1 MTSNKIISIC
11 IPTYN
16 RSETVYRLLT
26 QIISFDLK
34 DILDVIVIDDASTD
48 DTYQHLIGLADG
60 GDIRISRNEK
70 NAGLTGNILNCFNE
84 CNTEY
89 LIYMADDEI
98 LYKDGI
104 EELIILLEDFKP
116 DFLTTQWDRLDHM
129 ARESKKLKE
138 ISLLDIEAFAYHG
151 PGLVFKK
158 SYIDFTKPYLLSR
171 LDKGCTA
178 AFFLPLIILLIVGKL
193 NDSKFFSSPI
203 LLGGFPK
210 EGVLTSNVLDS
221 KGEHYHSL
229 TNLLNRYVDLE
240 QFYKEMLVEFAS
252 SKYLTDLKLLLDSHK
267 LSLYF
272 LLEMGI
278 GVKSPKLISDFRRG
292 ALRASMHPL
301 GAIKSL
307 INYIS
312 MKVKLFIYRIQN

>member
-1 MTSNKIISIC
+1 M
-11 IPTYN
+11 
-16 RSETVYRLLT
+16 
-26 QIISFDLK
+26 
-34 DILDVIVIDDASTD
+34 
-48 DTYQHLIGLADG
+48 
-60 GDIRISRNEK
+60 
-70 NAGLTGNILNCFNE
+70 
-84 CNTEY
+84 
-89 LIYMADDEI
+89 
-98 LYKDGI
+98 
-104 EELIILLEDFKP
+104 
-116 DFLTTQWDRLDHM
+116 TTQWDRLDHI
-129 ARESKKLKE
+129 ARESKKVKE

-252 SKYLTDLKLLLDSHK
+252 SKYLRELKLLLDSHK

-278 GVKSPKLISDFRRG
+278 GVKSPKLISDFRLG

>member
-1 MTSNKIISIC
+1 LTSSKKISIC

-60 GDIRISRNEK
+60 DDIRISRNEK

-116 DFLTTQWDRLDHM
+116 DFLTTQWNRLDHI

-203 LLGGFPK
+203 LLGGFPE
-210 EGVLTSNVLDS
+210 EGVLASNVLDS
-221 KGEHYHSL
+221 KGEHYLSL

-252 SKYLTDLKLLLDSHK
+252 SKYLRELKLLLDSHK

-278 GVKSPKLISDFRRG
+278 GVKSPKLISDFRLG

>member
-1 MTSNKIISIC
+1 MTSSKKISIC

-60 GDIRISRNEK
+60 DDIRISRNEK

-116 DFLTTQWDRLDHM
+116 DFLTTQWNRLDHI

-203 LLGGFPK
+203 LLGGFPE
-210 EGVLTSNVLDS
+210 EGVLASNVLDS
-221 KGEHYHSL
+221 KGEHYLSL

-252 SKYLTDLKLLLDSHK
+252 SKYLRELKLLLDSHK

-278 GVKSPKLISDFRRG
+278 GVKSPKLISDFRLG

>member
-1 MTSNKIISIC
+1 
-11 IPTYN
+11 
-16 RSETVYRLLT
+16 
-26 QIISFDLK
+26 LK
-34 DILDVIVIDDASTD
+34 DIIDVIVIDDASTD
-48 DTYQHLIGLADG
+48 NTYQHLIGLADG
-60 GDIRISRNEK
+60 DDIRISRNET
-70 NAGLTGNILNCFNE
+70 NVGLTGNILNCFNE
-84 CNTEY
+84 CKTEY

-104 EELIILLEDFKP
+104 EELIILLEDLKP
-116 DFLTTQWDRLDHM
+116 DFLTTQWDRLDHI
-129 ARESKKLKE
+129 ARESKKVKE

-171 LDKGCTA
+171 LEKGCTA

-210 EGVLTSNVLDS
+210 EGVLASNVLDS
-221 KGEHYHSL
+221 KGEHYLSL
-229 TNLLNRYVDLE
+229 TNLLNRYIDLE
-240 QFYKEMLVEFAS
+240 KFYKEMLVEFSS
-252 SKYLTDLKLLLDSHK
+252 SKYLRELKLLLDSHK

-278 GVKSPKLISDFRRG
+278 GLKSPKLIPDFRLG

-301 GAIKSL
+301 GAIKNL

-312 MKVKLFIYRIQN
+312 MKLKLFIYRIQN